1 MSVEQK
7 LDHKQEGSN
16 SFLPSRALV
25 SCFPS
30 LNFQFSKHSLVE
42 LTSKSCE
49 NVCEEVL
56 FICVLLGQ
64 LGLVM

>member
-7 LDHKQEGSN
+7 LDHKQEGNN
-16 SFLPSRALV
+16 SFLPPRWSAVSR
-25 SCFPS
+25 

-64 LGLVM
+64 LSLVMEY